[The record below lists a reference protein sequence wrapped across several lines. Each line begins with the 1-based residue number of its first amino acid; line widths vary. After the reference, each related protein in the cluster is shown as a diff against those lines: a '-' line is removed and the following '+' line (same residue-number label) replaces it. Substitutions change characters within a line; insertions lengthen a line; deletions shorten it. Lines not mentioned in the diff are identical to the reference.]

1 MGERSEALA
10 KRFEQI
16 NGDLIE
22 LVESLST
29 DEWQATCKG
38 ETWSVGVTAH
48 HIAYDQAHI
57 VEWFQAIANGRPL
70 PPAAPGGLDAST
82 ARHAAE
88 HASCTKEE
96 TLDLLRRDGEAAA
109 RAVRELTDE
118 QLDRQ
123 APVTDGRPA
132 LTAGGVIERILMGH
146 VLGHGASIR
155 AATGRESQAAT

>member
-10 KRFEQI
+10 KRYQQVTGE
-16 NGDLIE
+16 LID
-22 LVESLST
+22 LVETLSPE
-29 DEWQATCKG
+29 EWKAICKG

-57 VEWFQAIANGRPL
+57 IEWFQAIANGRPL
-70 PPAAPGGLDAST
+70 PPPAPGGLDAST

-88 HASCTKEE
+88 YASCTKEE
-96 TLDLLRRDGEAAA
+96 TLELLRRDGE
-109 RAVRELTDE
+109 RAVMAVRALTDE

-123 APVTDGRPA
+123 SPTGDGRPG
-132 LTAGGVIERILMGH
+132 LTAGGVVERILIGH

-155 AATGRESQAAT
+155 AAIGRES